1 MSALKCWRAAGGSGT
16 CQLIG
21 RLDPGALEWS
31 RAAAGA
37 ERVALRVGG
46 QARRSAEREAWLG
59 RLIASLDGVG
69 ADMVGAEVAPAALA
83 DHRRWLITVFDMTE
97 RPIRLRRHMQTF
109 LYPSGASTSDAARPS
124 LAPKKSRK
132 VGMRVA
138 HPDLSSSGASHSWCE
153 RDA

>member
-59 RLIASLDGVG
+59 RLIASLNGVG
-69 ADMVGAEVAPAALA
+69 ADMVGAEVASAALA

-97 RPIRLRRHMQTF
+97 RPIRLRRHMETF

-132 VGMRVA
+132 VRMRAA